1 MWRESAVSGNH
12 VWIEKLFKGGLNV
25 SDAFYEEAKVRKLRG
40 WLAIEGRIKAG
51 I

>member
-25 SDAFYEEAKVRKLRG
+25 SDAFYEEAKARKLSG
-40 WLAIEGRIKAG
+40 WLAIKGRIKAG